1 MTLAE
6 LIALLDEHAS
16 SRLGLEALQA
26 SLTTLLAAEPLGV
39 ERTDTV
45 PWDRSHQEARLFWRL
60 VYLFETTS
68 EESERSRR
76 NARRIVDAW
85 RATGSAELTF
95 ELLPVLLDQDRFC
108 TIVERHVDGTISRTG
123 FLSVIA
129 ESGYPPHVKLW
140 LEHAD
145 PAALRRLCDRLARG
159 AYGEAA
165 EAFERPPGT

>member
-6 LIALLDEHAS
+6 LLALLDEYAS
-16 SRLGLEALQA
+16 SRLTLDALQQR
-26 SLTTLLAAEPLGV
+26 LTTLLAGEPLGV
-39 ERTDTV
+39 ERTDSV
-45 PWDRSHQEARLFWRL
+45 PWDLAHHDARLFWRL
-60 VYLFETTS
+60 VYLLETTT

-76 NARRIVDAW
+76 NARRIVDAM

-108 TIVERHVDGTISRTG
+108 TIVERHVAGTISRTG
-123 FLSVIA
+123 FQSVIA

-140 LEHAD
+140 LEHAE
-145 PAALRRLCDRLARG
+145 PPALRRLCEWLERS

-165 EAFERPPGT
+165 SALERAP

>member
-6 LIALLDEHAS
+6 LVALLDDHAC
-16 SRLGLEALQA
+16 SRLTLEALRER
-26 SLTTLLAAEPLGV
+26 LTTMLAAEPLGV
-39 ERTDTV
+39 ERADAV
-45 PWDRSHQEARLFWRL
+45 PWDRAHREARLFWRL
-60 VYLFETTS
+60 VYLFETAAGDD
-68 EESERSRR
+68 ERWRR
-76 NARRIVDAW
+76 NARRIVDAL

-108 TIVERHVDGTISRTG
+108 TIVERHVDGRISRTG

-145 PAALRRLCDRLARG
+145 APALRRLCDRLA
-159 AYGEAA
+159 ASDYADAA
-165 EAFERPPGT
+165 LELRL